1 MFQCV
6 LSTLLM
12 WNQFYQLS
20 IKPTKRK
27 VIQEIL
33 IGLKKLFYLH
43 RRGIQRAKIQR
54 AKTATEPAAAILCL
68 TVSPDQANVKLGGKW
83 RGVQRWTPL
92 NLTKEYRQTLRNH
105 KTAMSITL
113 WPSRK
118 CLRSWLLRKRQGSGW
133 KSNIFFWKLN
143 LHREEHTVL
152 YINTDLFI
160 FFDCTWI
167 TQRSGSD
174 MFSFSPWTK
183 PGVFCVF
190 VPGYCISNAN
200 LQHDNYF
207 KHFSI

>member
-68 TVSPDQANVKLGGKW
+68 TVSPDQANVKLGGK
-83 RGVQRWTPL
+83 
-92 NLTKEYRQTLRNH
+92 
-105 KTAMSITL
+105 
-113 WPSRK
+113 
-118 CLRSWLLRKRQGSGW
+118 
-133 KSNIFFWKLN
+133 
-143 LHREEHTVL
+143 
-152 YINTDLFI
+152 
-160 FFDCTWI
+160 
-167 TQRSGSD
+167 
-174 MFSFSPWTK
+174 
-183 PGVFCVF
+183 
-190 VPGYCISNAN
+190 
-200 LQHDNYF
+200 
-207 KHFSI
+207 